1 MCLFLLKVFLDC
13 SLYPNDASEEDE
25 GHRRK
30 NHQTVVYI
38 SEIINCLW
46 DNLESEKSTAS
57 EKLTEECHDDKDEG
71 ITDTVSKTV
80 HERCER
86 LVTKSESLDTSHYDT
101 VGDDKTD
108 VY

>member
-13 SLYPNDASEEDE
+13 SLCPDDASEEDE
-25 GHRRK
+25 GHRREDHK
-30 NHQTVVYI
+30 TVVYI